1 MIVKFTSMSLALKIS
16 QGALAF
22 LSLSLQSRA
31 LSNNDFN
38 ILSVIGNAILVSVFL
53 DLGVGVQFI
62 QNHFKSVN
70 GLNQNEDATILRFL
84 RSYLVVF
91 FSISILQSLLVSV
104 YCLFYLFRLSAE
116 IDPILLL
123 VVFLTTLIFSFS
135 GLLSRSLT
143 ARGYIVQTLWYQL
156 TGVLF
161 QVSIIYGVYLLELRL
176 TFFIAS
182 LAIPNLIVS
191 LLAIRLFRKLSKNH
205 LSNTVRLERATPKL
219 NSSIQILQLL
229 QFTNSTIPLLIFS
242 TNSPLILTSQ
252 ALIYWRIF
260 TSVAAVMSTM
270 NSLEWRESAVSNS
283 NFSQI
288 LKLSPSYML
297 KKVFTSLFLSAAV
310 LIGTVILWS
319 HLSSQQLIFDLI
331 SNLLWLFLVP
341 SQVYQWHNY
350 FKLLAVHEYLDLIIA
365 TAFQFFS
372 TVLGLYLISDVI
384 SWRLPVS
391 CILGL
396 LISGAYLNSRTVL
409 MLREARIHNA

>member
-1 MIVKFTSMSLALKIS
+1 MILKFTSMSLALKIS

-31 LSNNDFN
+31 LSNNDFI

-70 GLNQNEDATILRFL
+70 GANGNEDETVLRFL
-84 RSYLVVF
+84 RAHLVVF
-91 FSISILQSLLVSV
+91 FNVSILQSVLVSV
-104 YCLFYLFRLSAE
+104 YCLFFLFRLSTE
-116 IDPILLL
+116 INPILLL
-123 VVFLTTLIFSFS
+123 VVFLTTLVFSFS

-156 TGVLF
+156 IGVLF
-161 QVSIIYGVYLLELRL
+161 QVSILYGVYLLELHL

-191 LLAIRLFRKLSKNH
+191 LLAIRLLRKLSKNH
-205 LSNTVRLERATPKL
+205 LSDNVRLERTAPTL
-219 NSSIQILQLL
+219 NASIQALQFL

-252 ALIYWRIF
+252 VLIYWRIF

-270 NSLEWRESAVSNS
+270 NSLEWRESAVSGS
-283 NFSQI
+283 DFSQI
-288 LKLSPSYML
+288 LKLSRLYIL
-297 KKVFTSLFLSAAV
+297 KKLSTSLFLSAAV
-310 LIGTVILWS
+310 LIGIVILWS

-331 SNLLWLFLVP
+331 TNLLWLFLVP

-365 TAFQFFS
+365 TAVQLFT
-372 TVLGLYLISDVI
+372 TVLGLYFIADDI

-391 CILGL
+391 CVLGL
-396 LISGAYLNSRTVL
+396 LISGAYLNSRTIL
-409 MLREARIHNA
+409 TLKEARIHNA